1 MQQLR
6 HQLTASPGLSSARLP
21 LDCVRACLAVH
32 LFHLRMDA
40 LAGVF
45 WGTSLGGRR
54 VLTGEIVRQGGHD
67 GDAKDWERPSYDE
80 GSHVVARDIF
90 EVP

>member
-1 MQQLR
+1 MLV
-6 HQLTASPGLSSARLP
+6 RL
-21 LDCVRACLAVH
+21 VH
-32 LFHLRMDA
+32 LFHLRTDA

-45 WGTSLGGRR
+45 WGTSLGRRR

-67 GDAKDWERPSYDE
+67 GDAEDGERPGYDE
-80 GSHVVARDIF
+80 GSHVVARDVF